1 MEKVLFGLWNVSY
14 RAAIVIVAVL
24 IVRRVLMRKFP
35 ARYSYYLWGLVA
47 LSLIVPLGI
56 SSPISLYNIVPD
68 GGTVVNRIAPDGIAK
83 YADSQKNGKSRSDQ
97 ADSETQSEVSEKWYS
112 DSEATDK
119 NKVAGDNAVTGGNTA
134 SNNNTVTDSNEA
146 TNNNTVTDSDAAS
159 GKNEA
164 TETDSNAASG
174 NNTVNDSNTVS
185 DKNDVSEK
193 KDSGDSATK
202 QEQTVSGKEDSV
214 ADQGS
219 DSNALTQKKGQTE
232 KGKTYQIVFVIWLTG
247 MVLGLAYMIVRALQ
261 MRKKLHHPKCT
272 GDGVYE
278 CEGLPSP
285 FVFGILHPIV
295 YLPTGLERETKDY
308 LLSHEKY
315 HIARKDYL
323 IKWAASILLA
333 IYWFHPLVWV
343 AYVMMERD
351 MEMSC
356 DEFVLKDSSGEM
368 RIKYSESLLQF
379 ATRKPYTPG
388 QLAFGA
394 HTTKHRVKNVLSAKH
409 AKKYMGALIAVL
421 VVVLAA
427 VFLTTGN
434 GSSFFKGDSAKNKKQ
449 AAVKNDDLVA
459 LDLHCDNSDYY
470 GEVEGWFGQILAD
483 RFGVKLT
490 ISIQD
495 TDEMEK
501 FYETDTDIF
510 LTWTK
515 NLYQDAVKQNRL
527 VKLANDDYAY
537 SPQTD
542 NEYERIPAWYLRYD
556 LYEEC
561 GSPKI
566 KDFDDFLAVAK
577 KMKEKAGAD
586 YAFSGYSEEGIEEA
600 AIAPV
605 NNLLSYYFGYAAKG
619 TFLLENAKGEEEDLL
634 GLYTSSES
642 KDGAYVQSLKM
653 WNRCYREGLLD
664 PKAQDNTY
672 DDMLQKLK
680 DGKGVCTISSGTF
693 YNEEH
698 SDDGKAMYPVV
709 PDKALIA
716 TTKLQCHDP
725 WLSVNA
731 GSDHVDLA
739 KRVVDYLGS
748 TLGMMEM
755 SYGPKGLCWDYD
767 NDGKAYLT
775 ALGEQCKEDSSTVL
789 QTDDQKYA
797 AYNGMNFADGV
808 LPLNF
813 RPYHS
818 LAKNPDNGETFDADG
833 WSLRA
838 KQVEEKLDQENP
850 SSLWTDWKKNTKAKT
865 MEEYVDQGKHFVIHS
880 ETSEKELSDKSDSW
894 LDVCVNLQEN
904 AWKAIYAKNDQQ
916 FEERIQ
922 KMIRDAKQD
931 GYEECYT
938 YEKEHQ

>member
-1 MEKVLFGLWNVSY
+1 MQSY
-14 RAAIVIVAVL
+14 I
-24 IVRRVLMRKFP
+24 
-35 ARYSYYLWGLVA
+35 
-47 LSLIVPLGI
+47 
-56 SSPISLYNIVPD
+56 
-68 GGTVVNRIAPDGIAK
+68 
-83 YADSQKNGKSRSDQ
+83 
-97 ADSETQSEVSEKWYS
+97 
-112 DSEATDK
+112 
-119 NKVAGDNAVTGGNTA
+119 
-134 SNNNTVTDSNEA
+134 
-146 TNNNTVTDSDAAS
+146 
-159 GKNEA
+159 
-164 TETDSNAASG
+164 
-174 NNTVNDSNTVS
+174 
-185 DKNDVSEK
+185 
-193 KDSGDSATK
+193 
-202 QEQTVSGKEDSV
+202 
-214 ADQGS
+214 
-219 DSNALTQKKGQTE
+219 
-232 KGKTYQIVFVIWLTG
+232 
-247 MVLGLAYMIVRALQ
+247 LA
-261 MRKKLHHPKCT
+261 
-272 GDGVYE
+272 
-278 CEGLPSP
+278 
-285 FVFGILHPIV
+285 
-295 YLPTGLERETKDY
+295 
-308 LLSHEKY
+308 HENY

-323 IKWAASILLA
+323 TKLLA
-333 IYWFHPLVWV
+333 SVLLILYWFHPLVWV

-449 AAVKNDDLVA
+449 TAGKNDDLVA

-501 FYETDTDIF
+501 FYETDADIF

-515 NLYQDAVKQNRL
+515 DLYQDAVKQNRL

-537 SPQTD
+537 SPQAGD
-542 NEYERIPAWYLRYD
+542 EYEQIPAWYLRYD

-586 YAFSGYSEEGIEEA
+586 YAFSGYSEEGVEEA
-600 AIAPV
+600 SIAPV

-634 GLYTSSES
+634 GLYTSSEG

-680 DGKGVCTISSGTF
+680 DGKGVCTISGGTF

-716 TTKLQCHDP
+716 TTKVQSHDQ

-739 KRVVDYLGS
+739 KQVVDYLGS

-755 SYGPKGLCWDYD
+755 TYGPKGLCWDYD

-808 LPLNF
+808 LMLNF

-880 ETSEKELSDKSDSW
+880 EASEKELSDKPDSW

-904 AWKAIYAKNDQQ
+904 AWKTIYAKNDQQ